1 MIKNIVFDIGNVL
14 VDYNFKEFLAGKG
27 FGPDTIKRIIKASMM
42 SPYWEAFERSEMTE
56 EEVMKAFV
64 SLDPEIEDELY
75 KAYDNIHGMLTLRP
89 FAIDLIKQL
98 KSKGYKVYYLSNYSS
113 KAYKE
118 CSDSLAFME
127 YTDGG
132 CVSFMEKM
140 TKPDVNFYKCFLEK
154 YNLAAEEC
162 IFVDDTPVNVEV
174 AEQLGFCGII
184 FKSFEDVIE
193 KIEELTKTKS

>member
-1 MIKNIVFDIGNVL
+1 MLKNIVFDIGNVL

-113 KAYKE
+113 KAYRE

>member
-1 MIKNIVFDIGNVL
+1 MLKNIVFDIGNVL

-113 KAYKE
+113 KAYRE

-193 KIEELTKTKS
+193 KIEELTKLI